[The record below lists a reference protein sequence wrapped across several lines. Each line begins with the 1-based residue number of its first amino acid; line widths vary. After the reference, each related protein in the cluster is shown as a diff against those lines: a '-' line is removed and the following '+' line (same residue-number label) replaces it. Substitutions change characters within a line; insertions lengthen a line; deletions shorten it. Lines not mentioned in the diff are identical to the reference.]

1 LVFRSADAPT
11 RAKIDRLV
19 QVWLDRAVFPS
30 SVISA
35 LQAAL
40 RTTGAMTVLVDD
52 NDSDESA
59 AAATT
64 TTTSSTAASASAA
77 IASSSDGWL
86 DASVADDVQATRL
99 ATQVAALSES
109 MLDVPLESKS
119 RPIVGLAPAQLRQ
132 RLSRTEARRQLLM
145 RVADALDARC
155 TRRESAIVAANAV
168 VARQTARLVDERRVA
183 LRVKAWLDSTNALV
197 ERLDAQVNL
206 APDYGDDGP
215 QAAAA
220 DDNDD
225 DDNNNNNSDDVA
237 LAAAAERLASLE
249 ARASLASDALSSS
262 QAVANPGDKLMQLIE
277 TDLFGDE
284 NDKTQDAICL
294 CHHQQNEQEL

>member
-220 DDNDD
+220 DNDNDD
-225 DDNNNNNSDDVA
+225 DDNNSDDVA

-284 NDKTQDAICL
+284 NDKTQDATAHVMKRARVMI
-294 CHHQQNEQEL
+294 